1 MSGKRRF
8 DAVDPI
14 VTTLMKKITGPAAL
28 HMLLMRVGW
37 AKDAFAV
44 FGWRNTYGIVYTM
57 DDVKTRLHEM
67 CAVLDGKGWKLHS
80 SAVRKVLFPVMMSVF
95 KRIQWAM
102 RLVVDR
108 LAEMDAQ
115 SDLDTDGEA

>member
-14 VTTLMKKITGPAAL
+14 VTTLMKKIEGTAAL
-28 HMLLMRVGW
+28 HMLLMRVAW

-44 FGWRNTYGIVYTM
+44 FGWRNTYGMVYTM
-57 DDVKTRLHEM
+57 DDVKTRFHEM

-80 SAVRKVLFPVMMSVF
+80 RPVQKVLFPVMMSAF
-95 KRIQWAM
+95 KRIEWAM
-102 RLVVDR
+102 RLVLDR

>member
-1 MSGKRRF
+1 MSGKRPF

-14 VTTLMKKITGPAAL
+14 VTTLMKKIEGTAAL
-28 HMLLMRVGW
+28 HMLLMSVAW

-44 FGWRNTYGIVYTM
+44 FGWRATYGMVYTM
-57 DDVKTRLHEM
+57 DDVKTRFGEM
-67 CAVLDGKGWKLHS
+67 CEVLEGKDWELRSKH
-80 SAVRKVLFPVMMSVF
+80 VRKVLFPVVLSVF
-95 KRIQWAM
+95 RRIEWAM
-102 RLVVDR
+102 RLVLDR